1 MIPPVKAD
9 ESIDC
14 FQFPL
19 LFPPAFRAAQI
30 QIKNPVHPGALS
42 FNNRPTPKRPAFRP
56 RLFTF
61 KNKEQIMTLSNY
73 STALTKILTD
83 PDYLTNVQ
91 WGKPRSGHA
100 EGTIQAHID
109 ELVGNLQALKSK
121 LKPGE
126 EEKLLLL
133 IHTHDTFKA
142 KCNPG
147 VPIEHPD
154 SHASL
159 GRAFLARFCDDAD
172 LLAMVQYHDESFALY
187 RQSKSKGSF
196 NQARAQK
203 LVTTIKD
210 WDLFAL
216 FHIIDGGTQSKSR
229 EPLEWF
235 FDNIAPLI
243 QTRITKT
250 DIL

>member
-1 MIPPVKAD
+1 MTT
-9 ESIDC
+9 
-14 FQFPL
+14 
-19 LFPPAFRAAQI
+19 
-30 QIKNPVHPGALS
+30 
-42 FNNRPTPKRPAFRP
+42 NNH
-56 RLFTF
+56 
-61 KNKEQIMTLSNY
+61 N
-73 STALTKILTD
+73 TALTQILHD
-83 PDYLTNVQ
+83 PDYLANIQ
-91 WGKPRSGHA
+91 WGKPRKGHA
-100 EGTIQAHID
+100 EGTIKGHID
-109 ELVGNLQALKSK
+109 ELLRNLQALKPK

-159 GRAFLARFCDDAD
+159 GRAFLARFCNDAD
-172 LLAMVQYHDESFALY
+172 LLNMVQFHDESFALY
-187 RQSKSKGSF
+187 RQFTYKGSF

-203 LVTTIKD
+203 LASAIQD

-216 FHIIDGGTQSKSR
+216 FLIIDGSTESKSR

-235 FDNIAPLI
+235 FDHIGPRI
-243 QTRITKT
+243 QTRVTKT